1 MSNTELQAIWE
12 EIEAIAKSDREY
24 INSLPDEKKLNNE
37 MIANYDRFLADH
49 TVFISMEG

>member
-1 MSNTELQAIWE
+1 MSNTELQAIWK

-24 INSLPDEKKLNNE
+24 INSLPDEQKLNNE

-49 TVFISMEG
+49 IVIANVL